1 MIATSLGHHFSKIT
15 SVKHVVC
22 VICFTCVS
30 VLQHRIKHVA
40 WILGACVVTEKF
52 KRWFLEVTTAG
63 HEGTWAGD
71 VRGSSIRTRCNKN
84 RSPGSLPS
92 GVVGISLW
100 GFPQEQERGWAAVP
114 AQAPRGG
121 SRHSPMGSCAPA
133 KAVFRLFSFVIG
145 NS

>member
-1 MIATSLGHHFSKIT
+1 M
-15 SVKHVVC
+15 
-22 VICFTCVS
+22 
-30 VLQHRIKHVA
+30 
-40 WILGACVVTEKF
+40 
-52 KRWFLEVTTAG
+52 TTAG
-63 HEGTWAGD
+63 HEGTWAVGA
-71 VRGSSIRTRCNKN
+71 RGSSIRTRCNKN

-92 GVVGISLW
+92 GVGISLW

-133 KAVFRLFSFVIG
+133 KAVLRLFSFLIG

>member
-1 MIATSLGHHFSKIT
+1 M
-15 SVKHVVC
+15 
-22 VICFTCVS
+22 
-30 VLQHRIKHVA
+30 
-40 WILGACVVTEKF
+40 
-52 KRWFLEVTTAG
+52 TTAG
-63 HEGTWAGD
+63 HEGTLAGD